1 MGAANL
7 TMKSLSQVL
16 AVLGTLQNLY
26 QSGQS
31 AEQALRNAID
41 KTRKDLGVSY
51 TTVRDACTRGLGM
64 GVDEFR
70 DLAERYVQGDPTALL
85 KAIQQRTQD
94 IQVHAMV
101 QEILNVKPVAFGLG
115 AIGLSLTATKDVP
128 GTVAMTFRVTENQ
141 AQHLRAIAK
150 RERKDISAL
159 LHNIVRD
166 YIQQRTQE
174 ELSEQFSHLS
184 PDEQQQLLKALQE
197 QISRPP
203 AAPADKPPTPGMH
216 HPPAE
221 KPRTRSSRPKPKP
234 AAKVKS
240 KPTARPAAKP
250 KARAKAKPKS
260 TRR

>member
-16 AVLGTLQNLY
+16 AVLGTLQSLY

-31 AEQALRNAID
+31 AEQALRNAMD

-64 GVDEFR
+64 GADEFK

-94 IQVHAMV
+94 LKVHAMV

-128 GTVAMTFRVTENQ
+128 GTVPMTFRVTENQ
-141 AQHLRAIAK
+141 AEHLRAIAK
-150 RERKDISAL
+150 RERKDISTL
-159 LHNIVRD
+159 LQQVVRD
-166 YIQQRTQE
+166 FIHHKTQE
-174 ELSEQFSHLS
+174 ELSETFSHLT
-184 PDEQQQLLKALQE
+184 PEEQQQLLKALQE
-197 QISRPP
+197 QMSRP
-203 AAPADKPPTPGMH
+203 AEAS
-216 HPPAE
+216 AE
-221 KPRTRSSRPKPKP
+221 KPKTPS
-234 AAKVKS
+234 AKSKS
-240 KPTARPAAKP
+240 KPKAKSAANPKPAAKP
-250 KARAKAKPKS
+250 KATAKPKAKPK
-260 TRR
+260 TKARGARR